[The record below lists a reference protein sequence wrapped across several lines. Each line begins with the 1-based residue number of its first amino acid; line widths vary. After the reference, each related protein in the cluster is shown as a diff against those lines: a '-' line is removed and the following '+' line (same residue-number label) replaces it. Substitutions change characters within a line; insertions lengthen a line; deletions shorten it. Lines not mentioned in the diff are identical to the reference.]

1 MNIKASVNYHV
12 KRNFSQ
18 AFKFDVDGIEGN
30 LIAPELHA
38 TEVNVRDL
46 KGSSN
51 PLNFENDGITFVHA
65 VSKVRDFAR
74 SDEWQSRYEQEISA
88 LLKSTIGAQDV
99 LVFDHTVRIDEA
111 NAVRKPAR
119 NVHNDYTK
127 KAANQR
133 LIDLVGVEKADEYQ
147 QGRFTFVNVWRPID
161 QVITTSPLGFIHPN
175 SVTIDD
181 WLTIELVYPN
191 RKGEILGVTANS
203 AHDWFYRSNMTP
215 DEVIIFNIYDNQGR
229 PYLAHSA
236 LDIVGQANQS
246 IPRKS
251 IETRTLVRYF

>member
-12 KRNFSQ
+12 KRDFSQ
-18 AFKFDVDGIEGN
+18 AFQFDVDGIEGN
-30 LIAPELHA
+30 LISPELRP
-38 TEVNVRDL
+38 TEVKVRDL
-46 KGSSN
+46 KGS
-51 PLNFENDGITFVHA
+51 PEKLNFDNDGITFVHA
-65 VSKVRDFAR
+65 ESKVRDFTCNE
-74 SDEWQSRYEQEISA
+74 EWTTGYEQEISA
-88 LLKSTIGAQDV
+88 LLKGTIGAQDV

-119 NVHNDYTK
+119 NVHNDYTE

-133 LIDLVGVEKADEYQ
+133 LIDLIREEKAAEYQ
-147 QGRFTFVNVWRPID
+147 QGRFAFVNVWRPIE
-161 QVITTSPLGFIHPN
+161 QAITSSPLGFIHPN
-175 SVTIDD
+175 SVTVDD
-181 WLTIELVYPN
+181 WLTIDLVYPN

-236 LDIVGQANQS
+236 LDIVGQAIPS

-251 IETRTLVRYF
+251 IETRTLVRY